1 MGDFSTIHNA
11 GSINNRHAGTD
22 IKTTNASAGKASL
35 DMMDF
40 LKLIVLQFQNQDP
53 DNAASSTDMMNQLV
67 QMSVVQAIT
76 NITDA
81 ATMLYSSSLV
91 GKEVTIGQYNKDGK
105 LEELVGT
112 VTGTGTYN
120 GQQVVFVDG
129 ESYYLSDIMAIGR
142 LPEVEEP
149 ETPEDGGDGDK
160 DNGTNPP
167 DETDPAEKG

>member
-1 MGDFSTIHNA
+1 MGDIA
-11 GSINNRHAGTD
+11 GAYAAGGINNGLAGTK
-22 IKTTNASAGKASL
+22 IKTTNPSAGNANL

-53 DNAASSTDMMNQLV
+53 ENAASSTDMMNQMV

-81 ATMLYSSSLV
+81 ATMLYTSSLV
-91 GKEVTIGQYNKDGK
+91 GKEVTIGQYNKDNK
-105 LEELVGT
+105 LEEIVGV

-120 GQQVVFVDG
+120 GQQVVFVND

-142 LPEVEEP
+142 LPEKEEP
-149 ETPEDGGDGDK
+149 PEEPDDSGDSEGKGDQS
-160 DNGTNPP
+160 GENPAP
-167 DETDPAEKG
+167 GV